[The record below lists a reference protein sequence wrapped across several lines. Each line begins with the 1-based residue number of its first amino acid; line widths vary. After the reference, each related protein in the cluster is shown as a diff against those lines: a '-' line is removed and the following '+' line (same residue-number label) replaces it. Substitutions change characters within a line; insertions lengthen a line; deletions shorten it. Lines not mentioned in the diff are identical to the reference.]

1 MEEFNPTSV
10 LSIRHPTS
18 CMLTYARSIMT
29 SSLPPGFES
38 HAFTFQETNANTK
51 IYELSAALYAFILAG
66 SGDGT
71 NSTGTTAGMLSKRYV
86 R

>member
-1 MEEFNPTSV
+1 
-10 LSIRHPTS
+10 
-18 CMLTYARSIMT
+18 MT